1 MLTSES
7 RATGLILVAAILAA
21 LAPTALADEA
31 LRSQAAKLFGRLEAP
46 PAKTIAGAEQELG
59 RALFWDR
66 RASLDGNTACASC
79 HPASDW
85 GADRRRFSRDARGN
99 LTERNSQTIF
109 NSMTQPTLRWT
120 GDRKSGAHQA
130 EGSMVGSMGFATH
143 ADGLARL
150 QSLGY
155 LEQFRSVYPQDA
167 NPLSAANYGRALQAY
182 QQTLVTPAPFDAFL
196 AGKDDALNAQA
207 QRGLAAFINSGCAGC
222 HNGPLFGGTQF
233 HKFGITRDYWLETKS
248 EKVDLGRAAASKKDE
263 DRYVFRVAML
273 RNIARTGP
281 YFHDG
286 SVAKLEEAVRVM
298 AAVQLGR
305 TLEPAVIADIVAF
318 LESLTGA
325 IPSNYA
331 PPGQAAQQP
340 K

>member
-1 MLTSES
+1 MYTLRHTLKPRFAVLSFC
-7 RATGLILVAAILAA
+7 IAA
-21 LAPTALADEA
+21 LTATAHADDV
-31 LRSQAAKLFGRLEAP
+31 LRNQAAKLFGKIEAP
-46 PAKTIAGAEQELG
+46 PATTITGAEQELG
-59 RALFWDR
+59 RALFWDTR
-66 RASLDGNTACASC
+66 MSLDGKTACASC

-85 GADRRRFSRDARGN
+85 SADRRRFSVDARGD
-99 LTERNSQTIF
+99 LTGRNSQPIF
-109 NSMTQPTLRWT
+109 NSMSQPTLRWT

-130 EGSMVGSMGFATH
+130 EGSMTGSMGFATH

-155 LEQFRSVYPQDA
+155 VERFRAVYAQDA

-182 QQTLVTPAPFDAFL
+182 QETLVTPAPFDAFL

-207 QRGLAAFINSGCAGC
+207 KRGLAAFINTGCAGC

-233 HKFGITRDYWLETKS
+233 HKFGITRDYWLETQS
-248 EKVDLGRAAASKKDE
+248 EKIDLGRAAASKKDE

-273 RNIARTGP
+273 RNIARTAP

-286 SVAKLEEAVRVM
+286 SVAKLDDAVRIM
-298 AAVQLGR
+298 GAVQLGR
-305 TLEPAVIADIVAF
+305 SLEPAVIADIVAF
-318 LESLTGA
+318 LETLTGA
-325 IPSNYA
+325 IPPNYA
-331 PPGQAAQQP
+331 PPGQTV

>member
-1 MLTSES
+1 MFTLKARFAVLSFCM
-7 RATGLILVAAILAA
+7 AA
-21 LAPTALADEA
+21 LSAAAHADES
-31 LRSQAAKLFGRLEAP
+31 LRSQALKLFGRLEAP
-46 PAKTIAGAEQELG
+46 PAKTTPEQELG
-59 RALFWDR
+59 RELFWDTR
-66 RASLDGNTACASC
+66 ISLDVNTACASC

-99 LTERNSQTIF
+99 LTGRNSQTIF
-109 NSMTQPTLRWT
+109 NSMTQPALRWT

-130 EGSMVGSMGFATH
+130 EGSMTGSMGFATQ

-155 LEQFRSVYPQDA
+155 ADKFKAVYAQDA
-167 NPLSAANYGRALQAY
+167 NPLTSANYGRALQAY
-182 QQTLVTPAPFDAFL
+182 QETLVTPAPFDAFV
-196 AGKDDALNAQA
+196 AGKDDALSAQA
-207 QRGLAAFINSGCAGC
+207 KRGLTAFVNTGCAGC
-222 HNGPLFGGTQF
+222 HNGPLFGGIQF

-273 RNIARTGP
+273 RNIARTAP

-286 SVAKLEEAVRVM
+286 SVAKLDDAVRVM
-298 AAVQLGR
+298 AVTQLGR
-305 TLEPAVIADIVAF
+305 MLDAATLADIVAF

-325 IPSNYA
+325 IPVNYA
-331 PPGQAAQQP
+331 PPVQRR
-340 K
+340 